1 MRVLFLAVN
10 RETIAMP
17 TLPLGLACVATATE
31 RAGHQVKLVNLTSE
45 EGSDEFLG
53 KVIRSFCPDVIALSV
68 RNIDDQG
75 MTATRFLL
83 DQVRDVVMFCRTVT
97 KVPLMLGGAGYS
109 IYPESVLAYLKAD
122 MGIKGEGERALP
134 ALLEQIASGG
144 DISEVPGIY
153 LPGKCPKIEN
163 HFVKDLDESVLPDEH
178 LWLSPALIDQ
188 DLWIPL
194 QTRRGCPMNCS
205 YCSTPSIEG
214 EVLREHSPEAIVE
227 VVVRYVKAGFD
238 KFYFTDNTFNLPPS
252 YAAELCHRLRA
263 SGVELSWMCIVYPG
277 DMDESLIR
285 DMARAGCREV
295 TLGFESGSEYML
307 KNMNKRFTP
316 GQVRRTSELLG
327 KYGIRQM
334 GCLLLGGPGE
344 TKTSVEETLAFAD
357 SLPLTT
363 VKVTSGIRIYPHTAL
378 ARKAVDEGRVSPDDD
393 LLYPRFYLAE
403 GLENWIDETLRAWMD
418 KRPHWSL

>member
-10 RETIAMP
+10 RETITMP

-45 EGSDEFLG
+45 AGSDQFLG
-53 KVIRSFCPDVIALSV
+53 KVIRSFCPDVIAVSV

-75 MTATRFLL
+75 MAATRFLL
-83 DQVRDVVMFCRTVT
+83 DQVRDVVMYCRTST
-97 KVPLMLGGAGYS
+97 KAPLIVGGAGYS
-109 IYPESVLAYLKAD
+109 MYPESVLAYLKAD
-122 MGIKGEGERALP
+122 MGIKGEGERTLP
-134 ALLEQIASGG
+134 ALLEKIESGG
-144 DISEVPGIY
+144 DIADIPGLY
-153 LPGKCPKIEN
+153 LPGKGTKIEN
-163 HFVKDLDESVLPDEH
+163 HFVKDLDAYGFPDEH
-178 LWLSPALIDQ
+178 LWLSAELIDQ
-188 DLWIPL
+188 DIWIPL

-205 YCSTPSIEG
+205 YCSTSTIEG
-214 EVLREHSPEAIVE
+214 EVLRKHSPEAVVE

-238 KFYFTDNTFNLPPS
+238 QFYFTDNTFNIPSS
-252 YAAELCHRLRA
+252 YAAELCHRLQA
-263 SGVELSWMCIVYPG
+263 SGVEPSWMCIVYPG
-277 DMDESLIR
+277 DIEESLIR

-307 KNMNKRFTP
+307 RNMNKRFTP
-316 GQVRRTSELLG
+316 GQVRRTAGLLE

-344 TKTSVEETLAFAD
+344 TKSSVEETLAFAD

-363 VKVTSGIRIYPHTAL
+363 VKVTSGIRIYPHNVL
-378 ARKAVDEGRVSPDDD
+378 AQKAVDEGRVSPDDD

-403 GLENWIDETLRAWMD
+403 GLENWLPETLRAWMG

>member
-10 RETIAMP
+10 RETITMP
-17 TLPLGLACVATATE
+17 TLPLGLACVASATE

-45 EGSDEFLG
+45 AGSDEFLG

-75 MTATRFLL
+75 MGDTRFLL

-97 KVPLMLGGAGYS
+97 KAPLILGGAGYS
-109 IYPESVLAYLKAD
+109 IYPESALAYLKAD
-122 MGIKGEGERALP
+122 MGIKGEGEKALP
-134 ALLEQIASGG
+134 ALFEQIESGR
-144 DISEVPGIY
+144 DISEIPGLY
-153 LPGKCPKIEN
+153 LPGKGTQIVN
-163 HFVKDLDESVLPDEH
+163 HFVKDLDAYGLPDEH
-178 LWLSPALIDQ
+178 LWLSSELIDQ
-188 DLWIPL
+188 DIWIPL

-214 EVLREHSPEAIVE
+214 AVLREHSPEAVVE

-252 YAAELCHRLRA
+252 YAKELCRRIQA
-263 SGVELSWMCIVYPG
+263 TGVELSWMCIVYPG
-277 DMDESLIR
+277 DIEESLIR

-307 KNMNKRFTP
+307 RSMNKRFTLR
-316 GQVRRTSELLG
+316 QVLRNSELLE

-344 TKTSVEETLAFAD
+344 TQSSVEETLSFAD

-378 ARKAVDEGRVSPDDD
+378 AQQAVDEGRVSPDDD

-403 GLENWIDETLRAWMD
+403 GLENWLDETLKAWMD

>member
-45 EGSDEFLG
+45 EGSDQFLG
-53 KVIRSFCPDVIALSV
+53 KVIGAFRPDIIALSV

-75 MTATRFLL
+75 RVDTRFLL

-109 IYPESVLAYLKAD
+109 MYPESVLAYLEAD

-134 ALLEQIASGG
+134 ALLEQIDSGG
-144 DISEVPGIY
+144 DISEVPGLY
-153 LPGKCPKIEN
+153 LPGKGTKIEN
-163 HFVKDLDESVLPDEH
+163 HFVKDLDECGFPDEH

-188 DLWIPL
+188 DIWIPL

-214 EVLREHSPEAIVE
+214 EVRREHSPEAVVE

-238 KFYFTDNTFNLPPS
+238 KFYFTDNTFNIPPS
-252 YAAELCHRLRA
+252 YAAELCHRLEA

-307 KNMNKRFTP
+307 RSMNKRFTP
-316 GQVRRTSELLG
+316 GQVRRTSELLE

-344 TKTSVEETLAFAD
+344 TKSSVEETLAFAD

-378 ARKAVDEGRVSPDDD
+378 ARKAVDEGRVAPDDD

-403 GLENWIDETLRAWMD
+403 GLENWLDETLRAWMD

>member
-17 TLPLGLACVATATE
+17 TLPLGLACVAAATE
-31 RAGHQVKLVNLTSE
+31 RAGHRVKLVNLTSE
-45 EGSDEFLG
+45 EGSDHFLG
-53 KVIRSFCPDVIALSV
+53 KVIRAFRPDIIALSV

-75 MTATRFLL
+75 RADTRFLL
-83 DQVRDVVMFCRTVT
+83 DQVRDVVKFCRTAT
-97 KVPLMLGGAGYS
+97 RAPLVLGGAGYS
-109 IYPESVLAYLKAD
+109 LYPESVLAYLKAD

-144 DISEVPGIY
+144 DISGIPGLY
-153 LPGKCPKIEN
+153 LPGTGTKIEN
-163 HFVKDLDESVLPDEH
+163 HFVKDLDECGFPDEH

-188 DLWIPL
+188 EIWIPL

-205 YCSTPSIEG
+205 YCSTPGIEG
-214 EVLREHSPEAIVE
+214 EVRREHSPEAVVE
-227 VVVRYVKAGFD
+227 VVVRYVRAGFH
-238 KFYFTDNTFNLPPS
+238 KFYFTDNTFNFPPS
-252 YAAELCHRLRA
+252 YAAELCRRLQA

-277 DMDESLIR
+277 DVDESLIR

-307 KNMNKRFTP
+307 KGMNKRFTP
-316 GQVRRTSELLG
+316 GQVQRTSSLLE
-327 KYGIRQM
+327 KYSIRQM

-344 TKTSVEETLAFAD
+344 TKSSVEETLAFAD

-378 ARKAVDEGRVSPDDD
+378 TRKAVDEGRVAPDDD

-403 GLENWIDETLRAWMD
+403 GLENWLDETLRVWMG

>member
-1 MRVLFLAVN
+1 
-10 RETIAMP
+10 
-17 TLPLGLACVATATE
+17 VATATE

-45 EGSDEFLG
+45 EGSDQFLRRI
-53 KVIRSFCPDVIALSV
+53 IRSFCPDVIALSV

-75 MTATRFLL
+75 MPDTRFLL
-83 DQVRDVVMFCRTVT
+83 DQVKEVVTYCRTST
-97 KVPLMLGGAGYS
+97 KAPLILGGAGYS
-109 IYPESVLAYLKAD
+109 MYPESVLAYLEAD
-122 MGIKGEGERALP
+122 MGIKGEGEKAVP
-134 ALLEQIASGG
+134 ALLEQMDSGG
-144 DISEVPGIY
+144 DISKIPGLY
-153 LPGKCPKIEN
+153 LPGKGTKIKS
-163 HFVKDLDESVLPDEH
+163 HFVKDLDAYGFPDEH
-178 LWLSPALIDQ
+178 LWLSSALIDQ
-188 DLWIPL
+188 DIWIPL

-214 EVLREHSPEAIVE
+214 EVLREHSLEAVVE

-252 YAAELCHRLRA
+252 FAAELCRCLQA
-263 SGVELSWMCIVYPG
+263 TGVELSWMCIVYPG
-277 DMDESLIR
+277 DIEESLIR

-307 KNMNKRFTP
+307 RTMNKRFTLR
-316 GQVRRTSELLG
+316 QVRRNSELLE

-344 TKTSVEETLAFAD
+344 TKSSVEETLAFAD

-378 ARKAVDEGRVSPDDD
+378 AQKAVDEGRVSPDDD

-403 GLENWIDETLRAWMD
+403 GLENWLHETVRVWID